1 MGDTLHKIVT
11 EISSEGNDFRLWDK
25 AQAVVLLSRT
35 KLGSDIFFVG
45 DKMETINALSSLIRT
60 SNQWMNYM
68 ENILEM
74 GCINRESVNTQ
85 VSVFNHQEC
94 PFRICD
100 MSVPQCNTGFVY
112 MLVSTKVLTFSYIG
126 ETINMHA
133 RLYQHNSGY
142 GSKTTIPVSL
152 RPYALFA
159 YVCGFEANGKLRRI
173 FEKSWKQI
181 RDRERM
187 RGVTDLKQIARLASG
202 VIHQTEML
210 QDINLRLILNFE
222 E

>member
-1 MGDTLHKIVT
+1 
-11 EISSEGNDFRLWDK
+11 
-25 AQAVVLLSRT
+25 
-35 KLGSDIFFVG
+35 
-45 DKMETINALSSLIRT
+45 
-60 SNQWMNYM
+60 
-68 ENILEM
+68 
-74 GCINRESVNTQ
+74 
-85 VSVFNHQEC
+85 
-94 PFRICD
+94 
-100 MSVPQCNTGFVY
+100 

-133 RLYQHNSGY
+133 RLYQHNLGY
-142 GSKTTIPVSL
+142 GSNTNIPVSL

-159 YVCGFEANGKLRRI
+159 YLCVFEVNGTLRRS
-173 FEKSWKQI
+173 FEESWKHI
-181 RDRERM
+181 RDEERM